1 MRYETILN
9 QPVIA
14 TEWFDLRPV
23 RKSDQ
28 GLIEHYGSD
37 PRVARMTTSIPHPLP
52 PGAAQIVAQLRL
64 FNHKLNRPLQRR
76 HVAGRYQHACFAM
89 GNCFRSPGD
98 IESDHR

>member
-28 GLIEHYGSD
+28 GLIEH
-37 PRVARMTTSIPHPLP
+37 
-52 PGAAQIVAQLRL
+52 
-64 FNHKLNRPLQRR
+64 
-76 HVAGRYQHACFAM
+76 
-89 GNCFRSPGD
+89 
-98 IESDHR
+98 